1 MNKKKNVY
9 NFVEIYNF
17 SGKEHALLMT
27 EFIMLPRTDPPVIY
41 KFVGIIIHLKKQHV
55 NDSVTF

>member
-1 MNKKKNVY
+1 MY